1 MLKKLA
7 FFVLAAMA
15 GIMFITGCTKES
27 PKEVVSK
34 ANMMQNHDFEAIKG
48 YYTEDFMASVEESL
62 TNTVCLFDLPTLEG
76 IMKFIHAHNLK
87 AIDFYKI
94 MANNK
99 VLAEFYGGR
108 GDYYD
113 AKQILKKY
121 EHWSEEEKALLEEQQ
136 REDIREFQEVFK
148 GCRFACAGT
157 YKIIDEDIDGDTA
170 TVTAEYQGYNISV
183 DDDTV
188 KKVKKVVAKHRI
200 VYTLKKI
207 DNEWKITKAVD
218 TVK

>member
-48 YYTEDFMASVEESL
+48 YYTEDFTMTIEESL
-62 TNTVCLFDLPTLEG
+62 TDTVRLFDLPTLEG
-76 IMKFIHAHNLK
+76 IMKFIHTENLK
-87 AIDFYKI
+87 IIDFGKL

-99 VLAEFYGGR
+99 GFCDIIGVSQDE
-108 GDYYD
+108 
-113 AKQILKKY
+113 AKQMLKQY
-121 EHWSEEEKALLEEQQ
+121 ELLSEEKKALLEEQHSAKLKELQ
-136 REDIREFQEVFK
+136 KGFK
-148 GCRFACAGT
+148 GCNSACAGT
-157 YKIIDEDIDGDTA
+157 YKIIDEDIHGDTA
-170 TVTAEYQGYNISV
+170 TVTAEYQGYNISN
-183 DDDTV
+183 DFT
-188 KKVKKVVAKHRI
+188 VKKVVAKHQI

-207 DNEWKITKAVD
+207 DNEWKITSAVD